1 MPEKLRTLLAKMAEI
16 ENEINQTLREQ
27 EHEIRFNFKGKKV
40 IFDHSIKEAHRKLKV
55 NFFRWEGKS
64 YCRWLGL

>member
-40 IFDHSIKEAHRKLKV
+40 IFDH
-55 NFFRWEGKS
+55 
-64 YCRWLGL
+64 